1 MAELSP
7 MMQQYLEIKNQHKD
21 EILFYRIGDFYEM
34 FFDDAVTASRELD
47 LTLTGKQC
55 GLAERAPMCGVPFH
69 SYEGYV
75 ARLIAKGYKVA
86 ICEQVE
92 DPAKAKG
99 LVKRDIIRVVT
110 PGTVIES
117 SMLQD
122 DRNNYIASLYLKGKK
137 AGLCFADVSTGTAH
151 ITELTADKIA
161 PAVITELCR
170 YHPSEVLL
178 NPGLLDC
185 REVTAYIKK
194 NMSCS
199 VELVED
205 ERYAPGLVASA
216 LEEQFGR
223 DWPQTTGI
231 AAEGLVRFAMAA
243 LLEYLHD
250 TQIKGV
256 ERLKTVITYNEAQ
269 FMRLSPVTRANL
281 ELTETLRGREKRGT
295 LLWVLDKTS
304 TAMGKRMLRSWI
316 EQPLISSQ
324 LINHRLNAVEALVR
338 QTMVRGDLTEELHYI
353 ADLERLMTR
362 TVYGSATPKEIYTL
376 AQTCDRLPGLRKQAE
391 GCNCPELAE
400 LAASIDPL
408 EDIKARIYAAVDPDA
423 PSTLKDGGVI
433 AKGYHAEVD
442 ELRSIRDNTKGVL
455 AQLEA
460 RLRQET
466 GIPKLKIGYN
476 HVFGYFIEVS
486 NSYKNLVPETYIR
499 KQTLTSGERY
509 ITQEL
514 KELESKILGAHER
527 LISLERRLFDEL
539 LESIG
544 AQLDRIQRTAN
555 AIAQLDVLAAL
566 AQVAAENNYCR
577 PVVDDSDVLTIT
589 EGRHPVVEQV
599 LKGSMFVPNDTTLNC
614 TTDRCLII
622 TGPNMAG
629 KSTYMRQNALIALMA
644 QIGSFVPAASCHV
657 GVVDA
662 IFTRIGASDDLA
674 AGQSTFMVEMTEV
687 AEILKNATAKSLVVL
702 DEIGRGTSTFDGMSI
717 ARAVVEH
724 IADPAKGL
732 GCKTLFATHYHELN
746 ELEELLPR
754 VKNYNVSVK
763 EVNRTILFLRK
774 LVRGGT
780 EHSFGIHVAKMAGMP
795 VKVIERA
802 EAILASLE
810 GAGRAAAGAGEET
823 GSDVREEAA
832 VPAGVRAV
840 AKPSGRGKGRKTSG
854 AEEHLPGVQLSMFQ
868 LEDPVLVQIRDQIRG
883 LDIDSLTPIQALNML
898 NDIKRITGL

>member
-194 NMSCS
+194 NMNCS

-316 EQPLISSQ
+316 ERPLMNPEQIAQPLISSQ

-391 GCNCPELAE
+391 GCSCPELSE
-400 LAASIDPL
+400 LAAGIDPL

-732 GCKTLFATHYHELN
+732 GCKTLFATHYHELT
-746 ELEELLPR
+746 ELEGTVEG
-754 VKNYNVSVK
+754 VKNYNIAVK
-763 EVNRTILFLRK
+763 KRGEDITFLRRI
-774 LVRGGT
+774 VRGPADD
-780 EHSFGIHVAKMAGMP
+780 SYGIEVAKLAGLP
-795 VKVIERA
+795 GSVTRRAHEVLRTLEASAPKNKVEQMDFDA
-802 EAILASLE
+802 LQEYNSP
-810 GAGRAAAGAGEET
+810 
-823 GSDVREEAA
+823 A
-832 VPAGVRAV
+832 VPSEMME
-840 AKPSGRGKGRKTSG
+840 K
-854 AEEHLPGVQLSMFQ
+854 
-868 LEDPVLVQIRDQIRG
+868 LETVDVET
-883 LDIDSLTPIQALNML
+883 LTPIEALNFLYELKKTLKGSL
-898 NDIKRITGL
+898 NG

>member
-1 MAELSP
+1 
-7 MMQQYLEIKNQHKD
+7 
-21 EILFYRIGDFYEM
+21 
-34 FFDDAVTASRELD
+34 
-47 LTLTGKQC
+47 
-55 GLAERAPMCGVPFH
+55 
-69 SYEGYV
+69 
-75 ARLIAKGYKVA
+75 
-86 ICEQVE
+86 
-92 DPAKAKG
+92 
-99 LVKRDIIRVVT
+99 
-110 PGTVIES
+110 
-117 SMLQD
+117 
-122 DRNNYIASLYLKGKK
+122 
-137 AGLCFADVSTGTAH
+137 
-151 ITELTADKIA
+151 
-161 PAVITELCR
+161 
-170 YHPSEVLL
+170 
-178 NPGLLDC
+178 
-185 REVTAYIKK
+185 
-194 NMSCS
+194 
-199 VELVED
+199 
-205 ERYAPGLVASA
+205 
-216 LEEQFGR
+216 
-223 DWPQTTGI
+223 
-231 AAEGLVRFAMAA
+231 
-243 LLEYLHD
+243 
-250 TQIKGV
+250 
-256 ERLKTVITYNEAQ
+256 
-269 FMRLSPVTRANL
+269 
-281 ELTETLRGREKRGT
+281 
-295 LLWVLDKTS
+295 
-304 TAMGKRMLRSWI
+304 MLRSWI
-316 EQPLISSQ
+316 EQPLISSA

-717 ARAVVEH
+717 ARAVVEY
-724 IADPAKGL
+724 ICDNI
-732 GCKTLFATHYHELN
+732 GCKTLFATHYHELTSMDQDIHG
-746 ELEELLPR
+746 
-754 VKNYNVSVK
+754 VKNYNIAVK
-763 EVNRTILFLRK
+763 KRGEDITFLR
-774 LVRGGT
+774 RIIAGPADD
-780 EHSFGIHVAKMAGMP
+780 SYGIEVAKLAG
-795 VKVIERA
+795 
-802 EAILASLE
+802 
-810 GAGRAAAGAGEET
+810 
-823 GSDVREEAA
+823 
-832 VPAGVRAV
+832 
-840 AKPSGRGKGRKTSG
+840 
-854 AEEHLPGVQLSMFQ
+854 LPGSVTKRAHAVLRQ
-868 LEDPVLVQIRDQIRG
+868 LEANAPGRSNTMQ
-883 LDIDSLTPIQALNML
+883 LDFETVEAYNNPSVPSEVVDKLHSVDIETLTPLEALNFL
-898 NDIKRITGL
+898 YELKTVLDKE

>member
-1 MAELSP
+1 MADLTP
-7 MMQQYLEIKNQHKD
+7 MMRQYLEIKEQNKD
-21 EILFYRIGDFYEM
+21 SILFFRLGDFYEM
-34 FFDDAVTASRELD
+34 FNEDAKLAARELD
-47 LTLTGKQC
+47 LVLTTRDRGKS
-55 GLAERAPMCGVPFH
+55 AEEQTPMCGIPYH
-69 SYEGYV
+69 SSDGYI

-110 PGTVIES
+110 PGTIIES

-122 DRNNYIASLYLKGKK
+122 DKNNYIASIFIKGNT

-151 ITELTADKIA
+151 ITELRQEKVV

-170 YHPSEVLL
+170 YHPSEVLM
-178 NPGLLDC
+178 NPNTLDC
-185 REVTAYIKK
+185 RELTTYLKK
-194 NMSCS
+194 NMQCS
-199 VELVED
+199 VELVEE
-205 ERYAPGLVASA
+205 ERYAPGLVAIA
-216 LEEQFGR
+216 LENQFGR
-223 DWPQTTGI
+223 DWPAKTGI
-231 AAEGLVRFAMAA
+231 DEKGNVRFALAA

-391 GCNCPELAE
+391 GCSCPELSE

-717 ARAVVEH
+717 ARAVLEYC
-724 IADPAKGL
+724 AQKLKA
-732 GCKTLFATHYHELN
+732 KTLFATHYHELTALDQTLPN
-746 ELEELLPR
+746 VRNYNIAVRARGEDIIFLRKIVPGGADRSYGIEVAKLAGLPDSVLKRARAILEELESQSGRPAPAAPPEDQL
-754 VKNYNVSVK
+754 S
-763 EVNRTILFLRK
+763 L
-774 LVRGGT
+774 
-780 EHSFGIHVAKMAGMP
+780 SAMA
-795 VKVIERA
+795 E
-802 EAILASLE
+802 S
-810 GAGRAAAGAGEET
+810 
-823 GSDVREEAA
+823 EAA
-832 VPAGVRAV
+832 D
-840 AKPSGRGKGRKTSG
+840 T
-854 AEEHLPGVQLSMFQ
+854 
-868 LEDPVLVQIRDQIRG
+868 IRRTQV
-883 LDIDSLTPIQALNML
+883 DSLSPLEALNL
-898 NDIKRITGL
+898 LYELKRRLS

>member
-1 MAELSP
+1 MIHIKELFRL
-7 MMQQYLEIKNQHKD
+7 QDIQH
-21 EILFYRIGDFYEM
+21 L
-34 FFDDAVTASRELD
+34 
-47 LTLTGKQC
+47 
-55 GLAERAPMCGVPFH
+55 
-69 SYEGYV
+69 
-75 ARLIAKGYKVA
+75 RLIAGRDGLERTVTAAVLFEY
-86 ICEQVE
+86 
-92 DPAKAKG
+92 DPSRVQLPDFYRG
-99 LVKRDIIRVVT
+99 DLVVT
-110 PGTVIES
+110 TLAYARGDAQLVAHS
-117 SMLQD
+117 LQALM
-122 DRNNYIASLYLKGKK
+122 NQGIASLMVK
-137 AGLCFADVSTGTAH
+137 
-151 ITELTADKIA
+151 
-161 PAVITELCR
+161 
-170 YHPSEVLL
+170 
-178 NPGLLDC
+178 
-185 REVTAYIKK
+185 TAYF
-194 NMSCS
+194 SELPQS
-199 VELVED
+199 VI
-205 ERYAPGLVASA
+205 A
-216 LEEQFGR
+216 LANRLGTPVFLFDDTYIEE
-223 DWPQTTGI
+223 
-231 AAEGLVRFAMAA
+231 
-243 LLEYLHD
+243 
-250 TQIKGV
+250 
-256 ERLKTVITYNEAQ
+256 VILQ
-269 FMRLSPVTRANL
+269 VTDLIR
-281 ELTETLRGREKRGT
+281 
-295 LLWVLDKTS
+295 
-304 TAMGKRMLRSWI
+304 GKRHFSGF
-316 EQPLISSQ
+316 EQD
-324 LINHRLNAVEALVR
+324 VDAL
-338 QTMVRGDLTEELHYI
+338 MRGDLTEELHYI
-353 ADLERLMTR
+353 ADMERLMTR

-400 LAASIDPL
+400 LAACIDPL

-732 GCKTLFATHYHELN
+732 GCKTLFATHYHELT
-746 ELEELLPR
+746 ELEGGVDG
-754 VKNYNVSVK
+754 VKNYNIAVK
-763 EVNRTILFLRK
+763 KRGEDITFLRRI
-774 LVRGGT
+774 VRGPADD
-780 EHSFGIHVAKMAGMP
+780 SYGIEVAKLAGLP
-795 VKVIERA
+795 GSVTRRAHEVLRALEATAPKNKVEQMDFDA
-802 EAILASLE
+802 LQEYNSP
-810 GAGRAAAGAGEET
+810 
-823 GSDVREEAA
+823 A
-832 VPAGVRAV
+832 VPSEMMD
-840 AKPSGRGKGRKTSG
+840 K
-854 AEEHLPGVQLSMFQ
+854 
-868 LEDPVLVQIRDQIRG
+868 LEA
-883 LDIDSLTPIQALNML
+883 LDVETLTPIEALNFLYELKKTLKGSL
-898 NDIKRITGL
+898 NR